1 MWVCAESRLGFAKV
15 KTLVVPHVFHSLSFS
30 GPQPSIWHLLSSTS
44 FTRYLSIVLF
54 HVTCYPQHLFL
65 IIFQRFS
72 SVYLAPV
79 VLHVFHSLYFG
90 APLLFVWHLL
100 SSAFFTFYNSVVL
113 FLVWY
118 LLHPT
123 FFMQSFSCPVLLAPV
138 VLHVFHSLSP
148 CGPLLYVWHLLS
160 TTSFTRYLSVVL
172 FPMSGTCCPPRFS
185 LVCSS
190 TRCLPHHFLSYHPSV
205 QSTLSNL
212 SHARFH
218 LLSSILDII
227 FSSAFT
233 LFQLG
238 SDKPYTY
245 WPRSLVIL
253 PTLQTD

>member
-1 MWVCAESRLGFAKV
+1 MSFTHYISVLLFCLSGTCCPLHFSLFIIQWFS
-15 KTLVVPHVFHSLSFS
+15 SLS
-30 GPQPSIWHLLSSTS
+30 G
-44 FTRYLSIVLF
+44 
-54 HVTCYPQHLFL
+54 TCYTPRFSC
-65 IIFQRFS
+65 IIFQ
-72 SVYLAPV
+72 
-79 VLHVFHSLYFG
+79 
-90 APLLFVWHLL
+90 L
-100 SSAFFTFYNSVVL
+100 SPYVS
-113 FLVWY
+113 
-118 LLHPT
+118 
-123 FFMQSFSCPVLLAPV
+123 LAPV
-138 VLHVFHSLSP
+138 VLHVFHSLSL